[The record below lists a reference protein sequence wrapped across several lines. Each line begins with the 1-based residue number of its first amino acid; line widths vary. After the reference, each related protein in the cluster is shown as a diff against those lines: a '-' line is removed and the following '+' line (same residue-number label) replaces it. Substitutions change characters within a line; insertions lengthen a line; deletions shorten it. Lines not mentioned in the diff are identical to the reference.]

1 LSKLANLGVMAVSPT
16 SITRAASLLRE
27 GHLVAFPTETVYG
40 LGADAQNEEAV
51 KKLYEAKGRPN
62 NHPVIV
68 HLPSPEAISEWCSN
82 VPKEALLLANAF
94 WPGPLTLVLP
104 RSEKAKNFITG
115 GQDTVA
121 IRVPSHPIALALLKE
136 FGGGVVAP
144 SANRFGKLSPTRA
157 EHVASDFG
165 ESIAIVLDGGPCQVG
180 IESTIVNLSGNK
192 PEILRPG
199 MITADQ
205 IAAQLGISASDL
217 APKEKPVIHVP
228 GDLPS
233 HYAPETPL
241 YVVAQEELHSLIKN
255 SSGLKFAVLA
265 FDDQPENQPDNQPN
279 KGSAYRWLKAS
290 SNPKRYAEA
299 LYATLRTLDQAGA
312 DRILIE
318 AVPAASEWQGIADRL
333 QRATQK

>member
-1 LSKLANLGVMAVSPT
+1 LSKLASLGVMAVSPPAI
-16 SITRAASLLRE
+16 SRAARLLRE

-51 KKLYEAKGRPN
+51 KKLYEAKGRPL

-68 HLPSPEAISEWCSN
+68 HLPSLDAISEWCMN
-82 VPKEALLLANAF
+82 IPDQAWVLANAF
-94 WPGPLTLVLP
+94 WPGPLTLVL
-104 RSEKAKNFITG
+104 RKSEKAKHFITG

-121 IRVPSHPIALALLKE
+121 VRVPSHPIALALLKE
-136 FGGGVVAP
+136 FDGGIVAP

-165 ESIAIVLDGGPCQVG
+165 DSIALVLDGGPCQIG
-180 IESTIVNLSGNK
+180 IESTIVNLSSGQ

-205 IAAQLGISASDL
+205 IAQKLGISGLDL
-217 APKEKPVIHVP
+217 APKTKPTVHVP

-241 YVVAQEELHSLIKN
+241 CVVPHSELLDLVKN
-255 SSGLKFAVLA
+255 SAALKYAVLA
-265 FDDQPENQPDNQPN
+265 FDDQPETL
-279 KGSAYRWLKAS
+279 SAYRWLKGS
-290 SNPKRYAEA
+290 NNPKRYAEA

-318 AVPAASEWQGIADRL
+318 AVPTASEWQGIADRL
-333 QRATQK
+333 ERATQK